1 MRGTRPY
8 DPLSMA
14 SSAHRRVVVERAS
27 LPRRSMGASVGA
39 ELFQRAAF
47 MLVSTHGG
55 LLLMARRGGDSGAP
69 IEVESFADPPAY
81 QDF

>member
-1 MRGTRPY
+1 
-8 DPLSMA
+8 
-14 SSAHRRVVVERAS
+14 
-27 LPRRSMGASVGA
+27 MGASVGA

-69 IEVESFADPPAY
+69 IEVESFADPAAY